1 MECSRVPCPES
12 VLRRKSPSRSK
23 LRLFPENW
31 VSPVIFGLASWLIFP
46 SVASHADLAAMLAGL
61 DHDGENWRMVLT
73 NSPAGSIH
81 QAELA
86 FTDPTVTGS
95 ISTGA
100 GMVLPDGRKVAFTTK
115 DKGHEDTPDENRVNR
130 GTKKGRVV
138 AVEQMQPP
146 KDFSAGSILERTKM
160 LFTPTFDLKDRSAFV
175 KPKIQGKEIEIA
187 TSFYR
192 KQPAIPDNGV
202 PAMLV
207 SLVTSNKAD
216 VLATAYAPAAPDY
229 SRQSPFDSILTDQD
243 NGRFV
248 PEIGPRDHAWAASV
262 LPPSV
267 FSAGE
272 QQCLASGI
280 YFEARGE
287 SVKGQAAV
295 AQVILNRVRNPAY
308 PHTICGV
315 VYQNEDW
322 RNRCQ
327 FSFACDSIKDRVN
340 SEYHWRVARDVAMA
354 VTAGKIW
361 LPQVGSATHY
371 HAVYVRPKWAK
382 TMEKVGRIGLHVFYR
397 TYGGGWS

>member
-23 LRLFPENW
+23 LRLIPENW
-31 VSPVIFGLASWLIFP
+31 VSPAIFGLAGWLIFP
-46 SVASHADLAAMLAGL
+46 SAASHADLAAMLAGL
-61 DHDGENWRMVLT
+61 DHEGENWRMVLT

-86 FTDPTVTGS
+86 FAEPMVTGS
-95 ISTGA
+95 ISAGA
-100 GMVLPDGRKVAFTTK
+100 GMVLPDGRKVAFTAK
-115 DKGHEDTPDENRVNR
+115 NKGHEDTPDEDRVNR

-138 AVEQMQPP
+138 AVEKMQPP

-160 LFTPTFDLKDRSAFV
+160 LFTPSFDLKDRSAFV

-187 TSFYR
+187 TSFY
-192 KQPAIPDNGV
+192 KTQPAVTDIGV
-202 PAMLV
+202 PAMLA

-216 VLATAYAPAAPDY
+216 VLATAYGPAAPDY
-229 SRQSPFDSILTDQD
+229 ARQSPFDSILTEQD
-243 NGRFV
+243 SGRFV

-262 LPPSV
+262 LAPSV
-267 FSAGE
+267 FSARE

-295 AQVILNRVRNPAY
+295 AQVILNRVRNPSY
-308 PHTICGV
+308 PKTICGV

-354 VTAGKIW
+354 VTSGKIW

-397 TYGGGWS
+397 THGGGWS

>member
-23 LRLFPENW
+23 LRLIPENW
-31 VSPVIFGLASWLIFP
+31 VSPAIFGLAGWLIFP
-46 SVASHADLAAMLAGL
+46 SAASHADLAAMLAGL
-61 DHDGENWRMVLT
+61 DHEGENWRMVLT

-86 FTDPTVTGS
+86 FAEPMVTGS
-95 ISTGA
+95 ISAGA
-100 GMVLPDGRKVAFTTK
+100 GMVLPDGRKVAFTAK
-115 DKGHEDTPDENRVNR
+115 NKGHEDTPDEDRVNR
-130 GTKKGRVV
+130 GSKKGRVV
-138 AVEQMQPP
+138 AVEKMQPP

-160 LFTPTFDLKDRSAFV
+160 LFTPSFDLKDRSAFV

-187 TSFYR
+187 TSFY
-192 KQPAIPDNGV
+192 KTQPVVTDNGV
-202 PAMLV
+202 PAMLA

-216 VLATAYAPAAPDY
+216 VLATAYAPATPDY
-229 SRQSPFDSILTDQD
+229 ARQSPFDSILTEQD
-243 NGRFV
+243 SGRFV

-262 LPPSV
+262 LAPSV
-267 FSAGE
+267 FSAQE

-295 AQVILNRVRNPAY
+295 AQVILNRVRNPSY
-308 PHTICGV
+308 PKTICGV

-354 VTAGKIW
+354 VTSGKIW

-397 TYGGGWS
+397 THGGGWS